1 MKNFGGKV
9 AVITGGASGLGLAM
23 ARRFAREGVKLVL
36 ADVQQDALDRA
47 VAEFEAAGVPVIGV
61 KCDVSKAADVE
72 ALKDAAL
79 AAFGAVN
86 ILCNNAGVAPGGLAW
101 ESTLADWEWCL
112 GVNVYGVI
120 HGLRSFVPVML
131 AQGDE
136 CHIVNTASVAGL
148 LSPPGMAIYTV
159 SKHSVVTLTECLHQD
174 LVTRTD
180 LVRASVLCPAYVP
193 TGIADSERNRPAEL
207 RNAPKALTP
216 EDVAREEALRH
227 AVNSG
232 RITAENVAD
241 MVFEAVRDGRFYI
254 LTHPKIKAA
263 IETRMQDILLERDP
277 TDTFKPKA
285 AAKG

>member
-23 ARRFAREGVKLVL
+23 ARRFAHEGVKLL
-36 ADVQQDALDRA
+36 LD

-61 KCDVSKAADVE
+61 KCDVSKSAEVE